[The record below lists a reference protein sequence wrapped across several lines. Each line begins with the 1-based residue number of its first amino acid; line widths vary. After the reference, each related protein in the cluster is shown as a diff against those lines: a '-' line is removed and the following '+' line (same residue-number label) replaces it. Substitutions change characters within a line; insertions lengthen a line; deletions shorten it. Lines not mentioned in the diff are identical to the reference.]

1 MKYVDPNFDLLAK
14 GIVIQGVEDYKTAL
28 KQKWALEQKMISINK
43 SLLDCESFFLS
54 EWCAELSDID
64 DPSYIKNNA
73 FIEAKKEY
81 KKEDATV
88 NIIIKPKETKKKGDK

>member
-14 GIVIQGVEDYKTAL
+14 GVVVQAVTDYKNAL

-43 SLLDCESFFLS
+43 ELLECESFFHS
-54 EWCAELSDID
+54 EWCEELSDIN

-73 FIEAKKEY
+73 LIEAKKEY
-81 KKEDATV
+81 KKENATV
-88 NIIIKPKETKKKGDK
+88 SIIIKQKEYDK

>member
-43 SLLDCESFFLS
+43 SLLDCESFFHS
-54 EWCAELSDID
+54 E
-64 DPSYIKNNA
+64 
-73 FIEAKKEY
+73 
-81 KKEDATV
+81 
-88 NIIIKPKETKKKGDK
+88 

>member
-14 GIVIQGVEDYKTAL
+14 GIVVQTVTDYKTLL

-43 SLLDCESFFLS
+43 ELLGCESFFHN
-54 EWCAELSDID
+54 EWCAELSDIN
-64 DPSYIKNNA
+64 DPSYIKNNSL
-73 FIEAKKEY
+73 IEAKKEY

-88 NIIIKPKETKKKGDK
+88 NIIIKQKRL